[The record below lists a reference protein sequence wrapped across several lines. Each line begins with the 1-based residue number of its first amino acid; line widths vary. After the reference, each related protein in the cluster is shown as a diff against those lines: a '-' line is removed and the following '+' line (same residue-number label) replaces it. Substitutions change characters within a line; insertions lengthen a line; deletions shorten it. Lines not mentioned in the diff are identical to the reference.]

1 MPRSFNASYSFK
13 FCVPLKLLPNVHI
26 FFLRYP
32 SGILSLVYLKWRRI
46 EFLNLKTKTSLAF
59 SWDFCCSLPINYLTT
74 ECFLSTSAPAAPDIL
89 PCSLIWT
96 PPITTLHLIIAE
108 GFPEPHLCFALTSHL
123 LCGFSRLRCG
133 KHAAL
138 VSQFSVTV
146 ETPCGW
152 LIFTLSLLKIHE
164 METPS

>member
-1 MPRSFNASYSFK
+1 MPRSFNASFSFK

-74 ECFLSTSAPAAPDIL
+74 ECFLSTSAPVAPDIL

-96 PPITTLHLIIAE
+96 PPHHHTPPDNSWGIPGTPPLLRAHL
-108 GFPEPHLCFALTSHL
+108 PP